1 MKKEREKGVL
11 TTKNK
16 ENGKRV
22 KQKTRSKNEKVTCE
36 KCNNN
41 FKTRKVRVLKCE
53 VYSMFLSFNSSND
66 IVNLVHILCHDVVK

>member
-1 MKKEREKGVL
+1 MRKTTEKEVL

-16 ENGKRV
+16 ENGKRM
-22 KQKTRSKNEKVTCE
+22 KQKSRSKNEKVTCE

-53 VYSMFLSFNSSND
+53 VYSMFLSFDTSND
-66 IVNLVHILCHDVVK
+66 IVNLVHILC